1 MHSWW
6 HNEREC
12 IHPLPYFGL
21 IKRDSEVHSWV
32 SMNAAAARI
41 FVNMCARQGEEEVW
55 SFYLELFFIEVLP
68 LLPLN
73 LQGLNMVEEVGQ
85 DGLQGNFLSVLL
97 LLHDLWP
104 ADARATKS
112 PTRAFPH
119 HIAGGDFLK
128 QLPITAMRTRAEKWQ
143 KTNKT
148 RTETA
153 LEWSS
158 SSELPVRSR
167 LWSRNLRRARVV
179 EQLAAICTGT
189 HPSTLLRAVRRNC
202 APSLHRSSALD
213 LMDTKYHY
221 KKKDTQN
228 NLKWKWILDLV

>member
-1 MHSWW
+1 M
-6 HNEREC
+6 RESAFILC
-12 IHPLPYFGL
+12 PIFGL

-41 FVNMCARQGEEEVW
+41 FVNMCARRGEEEDW
-55 SFYLELFFIEVLP
+55 SFYLELFFVEVLP

-85 DGLQGNFLSVLL
+85 DGLQGDLLALLL

-104 ADARATKS
+104 AHARAPKFS
-112 PTRAFPH
+112 PRAFPH
-119 HIAGGDFLK
+119 HIAGRDFLK
-128 QLPITAMRTRAEKWQ
+128 QLPITAGSQRGAEKWW

-189 HPSTLLRAVRRNC
+189 HPSTLHRAVRRNC
-202 APSLHRSSALD
+202 APSLHRSSTID
-213 LMDTKYHY
+213 LMDTECNCEKETHKTTLSGNGY
-221 KKKDTQN
+221 
-228 NLKWKWILDLV
+228 WI